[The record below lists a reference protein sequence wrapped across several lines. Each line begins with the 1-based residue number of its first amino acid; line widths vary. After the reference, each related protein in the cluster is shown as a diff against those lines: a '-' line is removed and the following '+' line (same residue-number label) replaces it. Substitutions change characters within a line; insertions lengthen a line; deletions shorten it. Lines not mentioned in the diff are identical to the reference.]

1 MDTYPVLKLLAREEE
16 PPFRILQSTA
26 ASLAGNPDL
35 LADLMGQDL
44 SDDLLG
50 LLETRAAR
58 FSSILLEL
66 GAHII
71 EKNDFSEKFTPFA
84 RYLVRSTKDILDETE
99 YHGLL
104 STALRLCPANRN
116 RWQLVKEI
124 AYQGQTLEHLILS
137 AEGHS
142 HLLQWFL
149 SIKEDGADAL
159 ILTDWT
165 RRIVALVDACSS
177 DHGISAT
184 LSRWRKIESLSQAL
198 RKVIDG
204 DSNST
209 QSSRIP
215 QNSKAHLENTIF
227 DHETSLLFIDFN
239 LPIPRSQRVYRNHLD
254 MLSQHETMLI
264 LKRVLASY
272 PCGLC
277 QRAIHSGTPLL
288 KVANRVEEVPDEYN
302 IHNTSVNWNTK
313 RLGEW
318 QIVLSSQAYSAL
330 RSMKGSLKTREALS
344 MKLKKL
350 ALGYL
355 GWRVAV
361 CNHEAPRIPLQIA
374 KGRADMDF
382 LCQIDLAPG
391 PELHMEQQVV
401 KIWAIGSQNTLIAM
415 ADEVVRFQKGLS
427 QEHVDDCAKAGTLY
441 RGKQH
446 PVLYPR
452 QGSAQRLQAPADL
465 DIRLLNQ
472 EFIDTFNKTFT
483 ITEDMLKSIVHQDIV
498 AEYPFDMSEGESKI
512 IQHSGTPTLI
522 MGRSGTGKTTCLVF
536 KMVHKNFAML
546 GALPENRAR
555 QVCTSPL
562 YNHQLSPHLAYPS
575 N

>member
-1 MDTYPVLKLLAREEE
+1 MDSHPVLKLLAREEE

-44 SDDLLG
+44 SDDLLA
-50 LLETRAAR
+50 LVETRAAR
-58 FSSILLEL
+58 LNSILLEL
-66 GAHII
+66 CAHII
-71 EKNDFSEKFTPFA
+71 EKNEFSEKFTPFA
-84 RYLVRSTKDILDETE
+84 RYLVRSTKNILDETE
-99 YHGLL
+99 YHDLL

-116 RWQLVKEI
+116 RWQLVQEI

-149 SIKEDGADAL
+149 SINEGGADAS

-165 RRIVALVDACSS
+165 RRIVALVDACPS
-177 DHGISAT
+177 DHGISVA
-184 LSRWRKIESLSQAL
+184 LIRWRNIESLSQAL

-204 DSNST
+204 DPDST

-215 QNSKAHLENTIF
+215 HNSKTQPENTNF
-227 DHETSLLFIDFN
+227 DHETSLLFMEFN
-239 LPIPRSQRVYRNHLD
+239 LPIPRSQRMYRNDLD
-254 MLSQHETMLI
+254 VLSHHETMLI

-277 QRAIHSGTPLL
+277 QRAIHSDAALL
-288 KVANRVEEVPDEYN
+288 RVADRVEEVPDEYN

-330 RSMKGSLKTREALS
+330 RSMKGSFKTREALS
-344 MKLKKL
+344 MKLKNL

-355 GWRVAV
+355 SWRAAV
-361 CNHEAPRIPLQIA
+361 WSHEAPRIPLQIA
-374 KGRADMDF
+374 KGRADLEF

-391 PELHMEQQVV
+391 PELHMEQQVI
-401 KIWAIGSQNTLIAM
+401 KIWAIGSKSTLIAM

-427 QEHVDDCAKAGTLY
+427 QEHVGDCVKAGMLY

-452 QGSAQRLQAPADL
+452 LGSAQRLQAPADL

-546 GALPENRAR
+546 SASPENRAR
-555 QVCTSPL
+555 QVCISPL
-562 YNHQLSPHLAYPS
+562 YSYQL
-575 N
+575 